1 MESNSPPQLKT
12 DATLDE
18 LRAAAPRDERELAM
32 IVGAVWW
39 IVSPL
44 SLVVGTFLLPPVI
57 DSGINE
63 WRVGGMAFALVVAAS
78 HLTWMR
84 RLPPKAGY
92 DALFVTV
99 LIGLSCTLTLMLVA
113 PVTVAAL
120 TLHLLPAAM
129 FSAYFLSGRR
139 TAVVVAL
146 VTVITVVPL
155 IFNLDESTAQRMTSR
170 LTVWMPIVWL
180 ISLAIHLQGRDR
192 RESVAAAE
200 RQAFTDPLT
209 SIDNLRA
216 LIRNAE
222 RVLARPVTHARVT
235 ALLVIDI
242 DELREINTMF
252 GHAAGDD
259 VLRDVAKSLSAV
271 VGPGHTVARISGD
284 TFAVLIEEVSPADV
298 AAMVLRYR
306 SAVQSAPIR
315 EELPGLR
322 LDAAIGEATRPADGD
337 TLEEL
342 MTAAERSLYA
352 VKQEHA
358 SIREPVAA
366 GSTVADVKTTPRPR
380 TEEDPPDPTA
390 IKPASE
396 EPFFLGR
403 PLHSLT
409 AVVAWYLAITLVL
422 TSLAMPDADRSQL
435 DSILIYGFAL
445 FVPATLNFFF
455 TPAIGTVRHAVN
467 DAITLAAIAVAAY
480 LTGGALSPAWALV
493 FMFLMH
499 DGWFMSGRQL
509 APRFLGATLV
519 ILLPVFYDDLG
530 SGAQRTATIATLY
543 MGVVITFE
551 QILAMGFNRTYMLR
565 AEDITRRLAEL
576 DPLTGLPARPA
587 FEQVMH
593 VRLGELRY
601 YDIDAL
607 AIVMLDL
614 DGFKRI
620 NAERGHGAGDRVL
633 CDVADTLRATTRGED
648 LVARIGA
655 DEFAVLM
662 PTNDEQQAHA
672 LAERLVNAADACL
685 KSSPD
690 TEGLTITARAGFALY
705 PTHGRSVDQLVAAAE
720 LALLTVKA
728 GGRPSRVSKIVVGL

>member
-1 MESNSPPQLKT
+1 MANNAPPQLKT
-12 DATLDE
+12 DTTLAE

-44 SLVVGTFLLPPVI
+44 SLVVGTLLLPPVI
-57 DSGINE
+57 DSGINA
-63 WRVGGMAFALVVAAS
+63 WRIGGMAFALLIAAS

-84 RLPPKAGY
+84 KLPPKAGY
-92 DALFVTV
+92 DALFVMV
-99 LIGLSCTLTLMLVA
+99 LIGQACTLTLMLAA

-139 TAVVVAL
+139 TAVVVAV
-146 VTVITVVPL
+146 VTAITVVPL

-180 ISLAIHLQGRDR
+180 IGLAIHLQGRDR

-209 SIDNLRA
+209 GIDNLRA

-222 RVLARPVTHARVT
+222 PVLARPLTHARVS
-235 ALLVIDI
+235 ALLMIDV

-252 GHAAGDD
+252 GHATGDE

-284 TFAVLIEEVSPADV
+284 TFAVLIEEVSPADI
-298 AAMVLRYR
+298 AAMMLRYR
-306 SAVQSAPIR
+306 SALQSAPIR

-322 LDAAIGEATRPADGD
+322 LDAAIGAATRPSDGN

-352 VKQEHA
+352 AKQEHA
-358 SIREPVAA
+358 SIRDPVAA

-380 TEEDPPDPTA
+380 AEEEPPDPTA
-390 IKPASE
+390 IKPVSE

-403 PLHSLT
+403 PLHSLM
-409 AVVAWYLAITLVL
+409 AVGAWYLAITLVL
-422 TSLAMPDADRSQL
+422 TSLAMPDADRSHL
-435 DSILIYGFAL
+435 DAILIYGFAL

-455 TPAIGTVRHAVN
+455 TPPIGTTRHAVN
-467 DAITLAAIAVAAY
+467 DVITLIAIAVAAY

-509 APRFLGATLV
+509 APRFLGAALV
-519 ILLPVFYDDLG
+519 ILLPVLYDDLG
-530 SGAQRTATIATLY
+530 SGPQRTAIIATLY
-543 MGVVITFE
+543 MGVVLSFE

-576 DPLTGLPARPA
+576 EPLTGLPSRPA
-587 FEQVMH
+587 FEQSLRL
-593 VRLGELRY
+593 RLGELRY
-601 YDIDAL
+601 YDLDAL

-614 DGFKRI
+614 DGFKRV
-620 NAERGHGAGDRVL
+620 NAEHGHGAGDRVL
-633 CDVADTLRATTRGED
+633 CDVAETLRMATRGED

-662 PTNDEQQAHA
+662 PTNDEHEARA
-672 LAERLVNAADACL
+672 LAERLVDAADACL
-685 KSSPD
+685 ADSPD
-690 TEGLTITARAGFALY
+690 VAGISITARAGFALY
-705 PTHGRSVDQLVAAAE
+705 PTHGRSVDQLMAAAE

-728 GGRPSRVSKIVVGL
+728 GGRLSRVSKVVVGL